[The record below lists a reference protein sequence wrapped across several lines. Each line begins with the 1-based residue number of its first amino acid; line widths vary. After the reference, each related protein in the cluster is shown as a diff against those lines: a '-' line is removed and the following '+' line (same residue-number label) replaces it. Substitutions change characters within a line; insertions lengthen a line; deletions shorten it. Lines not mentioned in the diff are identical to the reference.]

1 MCCYHQRNNIIAWY
15 RLWMFWNMV
24 IFCSEWY
31 LNPCNIFQAGLSHQ
45 LISAKTVS
53 YILLQTE
60 FSCNL
65 STPAP
70 VAMTNSFGLVN
81 LLNII
86 AFCYFDKSIMLWFT
100 YALGKIF
107 IGAFYTKLSLV
118 YTNKASS
125 CWCWQELSSI
135 SRKPHCPGSQIWQEV
150 KRVTAYHLHCFS
162 KSQELIYLLGP
173 VTYLSTFHFILLI
186 EWRKCLV
193 WFGLVFF
200 SF

>member
-1 MCCYHQRNNIIAWY
+1 MV
-15 RLWMFWNMV
+15 MFY
-24 IFCSEWY
+24 SEWY
-31 LNPCNIFQAGLSHQ
+31 LSPCNIFQAGPSHQ
-45 LISAKTVS
+45 LISVKTLS

-86 AFCYFDKSIMLWFT
+86 AFCYFDKSIMSWFT

-118 YTNKASS
+118 YINKASS
-125 CWCWQELSSI
+125 VLMLTGAFQYLKKATLPWI
-135 SRKPHCPGSQIWQEV
+135 SNLTR
-150 KRVTAYHLHCFS
+150 
-162 KSQELIYLLGP
+162 SQEGDWTPFAYFLKIPEPNLPPGAS
-173 VTYLSTFHFILLI
+173 YLSFYIPFY
-186 EWRKCLV
+186 LV
-193 WFGLVFF
+193 DRMKKVF
-200 SF
+200 SFSFNFLRVNIGTCA